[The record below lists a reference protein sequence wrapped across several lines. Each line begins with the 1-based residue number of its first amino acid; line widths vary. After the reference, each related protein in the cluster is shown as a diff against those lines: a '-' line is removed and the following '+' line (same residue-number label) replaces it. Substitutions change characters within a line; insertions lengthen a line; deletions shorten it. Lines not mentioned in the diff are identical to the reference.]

1 VDCPAAPDLAG
12 LAGGSEALDGAG
24 CRSALLLPLRGREA
38 SLGLVCLVMTEPDR
52 RFGPVEVQLAQGLV
66 DRAGLALDNARLYR
80 EAQLANRLKDEFL
93 ATLSHELRTPL
104 NAIVGW
110 TTLLRS
116 GQLDADAAARAL
128 ETIDRNVRAQTR
140 LIEDILDV
148 SRIVTGKLKLHVQEL
163 ALAPVVDAAIESIRP
178 AAEAKGIRVQ
188 RVLDGTGVVMG
199 DPARLQQVVWNLL
212 ANSVKFTPRGGR
224 VHVRVWNVRSQ
235 VEVVVEDTGVGI
247 APAFLPHVFERFRQ
261 GDSSST
267 RPHGGLGLG
276 LAIVR
281 HLVELHG
288 GTVEASSEGE
298 GRGARFTVRLP
309 TVAVAA
315 RSEPASTPVARE
327 EGLSPLPSELRLDG
341 LRVLVVDDESDTREL
356 LATVLTQLGAVVVTA
371 SSGEEALA
379 LLARERPDVLLS
391 DIEMPG
397 SDGYTLIR
405 RVRSLPAEQGGRVP
419 AAALTAYARAEDR
432 LSALLAGFQVHMAK
446 PVQPA
451 ELAAVLVRLSG
462 RQAPPA
468 LDA

>member
-1 VDCPAAPDLAG
+1 
-12 LAGGSEALDGAG
+12 
-24 CRSALLLPLRGREA
+24 
-38 SLGLVCLVMTEPDR
+38 
-52 RFGPVEVQLAQGLV
+52 
-66 DRAGLALDNARLYR
+66 
-80 EAQLANRLKDEFL
+80 
-93 ATLSHELRTPL
+93 
-104 NAIVGW
+104 
-110 TTLLRS
+110 
-116 GQLDADAAARAL
+116 
-128 ETIDRNVRAQTR
+128 
-140 LIEDILDV
+140 
-148 SRIVTGKLKLHVQEL
+148 
-163 ALAPVVDAAIESIRP
+163 VDAAIESIRP

-405 RVRSLPAEQGGRVP
+405 RVRSLPPEQGGRVP

-468 LDA
+468 PDA